1 MLRSSKIEFDQLF
14 KDLGGFSYF
23 QWKTILL
30 ASIPSF
36 LGGIMV
42 VAPVFT
48 GFTTEYRC
56 KIPLCDND
64 VSKYSEDFL
73 NFTTPWDEN
82 TNKWSQCQYYSNLNL
97 KANECSPQSFNT
109 SYLTTCSEW
118 VYENKVFQ
126 RTTMTQ
132 FDLTCKKYWLVSM
145 GTSAYMI
152 GMFIGAIGIGFV
164 SDYFGRRFGLLLS
177 ILLVTFGAVVGA
189 FSPSYEMLLVMRTI
203 TGAGGM
209 GCFQVPFVLAIEY
222 AGPRFRTACGININI
237 PFALGECFLGFL
249 AYCIRDWKHLQLV
262 AVSPAIFA
270 FFSYFFMP
278 ESFMWLIS
286 KGRNKEAIEVIEA
299 IGSLNGRKVPSYIYS
314 LQEQTIQKEN
324 SDEVAKK
331 GLIDVLKSKVIL
343 QRSFILFFCW
353 ITATS
358 VYFGISSYGSKLSA
372 NVFLNF
378 TLLILVEV
386 PSYFCSVYFID
397 RMGRK
402 AWHLFVFTLA
412 GLGCILSAVLPREQ
426 NILILSMNLIG
437 KFGGSAAF
445 GSIFLYSGE
454 LYPTECRAIGV
465 GACSM
470 SARIGGIISPFIN
483 TLKLIYYPLPAF
495 VYGGLSLV
503 AGCLIILLPETL
515 GTELP
520 QTIEDSE
527 KFGSDQKICYLH
539 CCNSKNRKLSR
550 LTDQLEECQ

>member
-64 VSKYSEDFL
+64 LSKYSEDFL

-132 FDLTCKKYWLVSM
+132 FDLTCRKYWLVSM

-331 GLIDVLKSKVIL
+331 GLIDVLKSKD
-343 QRSFILFFCW
+343 
-353 ITATS
+353 
-358 VYFGISSYGSKLSA
+358 YGNK
-372 NVFLNF
+372 
-378 TLLILVEV
+378 
-386 PSYFCSVYFID
+386 
-397 RMGRK
+397 MGRK

-539 CCNSKNRKLSR
+539 CCNSKNKKLSR